1 MPHPKTEGV
10 ITLKREPKMP
20 HPKTI
25 AKTLFKP
32 NLILL
37 WVLFIMVF
45 FFSTQSAAFRS
56 VENLMEVLRS
66 CGIIALMVLG
76 VTWIVASGETDIS
89 FPEIAGFASMMTAL
103 LVKNGMIWGAA
114 AALAVL
120 SGIVYGLL
128 SGTLITRFRFPALI
142 ATIAVG
148 SLAKAV
154 ANMINKGQPLYLQ
167 SIDPTVQ
174 FLVYGKVLGI
184 PVLFILVV
192 AVYLMAA
199 WIQDHT
205 TTGQHLYA
213 LGENRK
219 ASLEAGIKE
228 KKIILSFFA
237 LSALLASFSGVLLA
251 ASFSSGQPRIGGSF
265 FIDGLTTVF
274 LGAMIIK
281 AGKPNVL
288 GTLIGAVIISVLS
301 NGITLMGVPYYIG
314 SIIKGLLMI
323 AGVAVIVL
331 SKRGIIK

>member
-1 MPHPKTEGV
+1 MQHRRTG
-10 ITLKREPKMP
+10 
-20 HPKTI
+20 I
-25 AKTLFKP
+25 ATLFKP

-37 WVLFIMVF
+37 WVLFLMVL
-45 FFSTQSAAFRS
+45 FFSTQSQAFRS
-56 VENLMEVLRS
+56 VDNLMEILRS

-103 LVKNGMIWGAA
+103 MVKNGMIWGMAA
-114 AALAVL
+114 MVAIL
-120 SGIVYGLL
+120 SGILYGLL

-154 ANMINKGQPLYLQ
+154 ANIINKGQPLYLM

-174 FLVYGKVLGI
+174 FLVYGKVLGL
-184 PVLFILVV
+184 PVLFLLVV
-192 AVYLMAA
+192 VIYGIAA
-199 WIQDHT
+199 WIQDYT

-228 KKIILSFFA
+228 KKIIMSFFA

-251 ASFSSGQPRIGGSF
+251 ASFSSGQPRIGSSF

-281 AGKPNVL
+281 AGKPNVI
-288 GTLIGAVIISVLS
+288 GTLIGAIIISVLS
-301 NGITLMGVPYYIG
+301 NGITMLGVPYYIG
-314 SIIKGLLMI
+314 SIIKGILMI
-323 AGVAVIVL
+323 AGVTVIVL
-331 SKRGIIK
+331 SRRGIIK